1 MRAEHTA
8 PCGQIRRGLGG
19 WLWAGFF
26 SLCVPAVAFGQ
37 PSGLVEFRV
46 GDRSQVGLRLAES
59 DRETVIMGRDG
70 WLHAIRSNSAS
81 VRPIAG
87 RYEPI
92 SAAELRN
99 ELRGEFGQRFEVIA
113 TANFLVVQPR
123 GRGQTWPDLFEQSH
137 RAFLDYMRKRGV
149 SLRQGRFPM
158 VAVVFPDSGSM
169 YAEFARQGIDVSRVA
184 GLYSNSSNRVM
195 THDGGHRSLV
205 AATVRH
211 EAAHQSA
218 FNSGVHSR
226 VNETPKW
233 VSEGIGQMFE
243 PESMSDPRGASRW
256 TDRINQDSMRVLKQD
271 LARHGPASFLEDV
284 ADLIRG
290 DDAFHD
296 PSRIERAYAVAWA
309 MMFFLGER
317 QPDRFRDIL
326 HFTATRP
333 PFQAYPPGQRLIDFE
348 RTIGQDAGG
357 FARQVLW
364 MVESVR

>member
-1 MRAEHTA
+1 MRRASAA
-8 PCGQIRRGLGG
+8 PWGRIPRGLSW
-19 WLWAGFF
+19 WLWGGIV
-26 SLCVPAVAFGQ
+26 SLCVPSVAIGQ
-37 PSGLVEFRV
+37 SAGLVEFRV

-59 DRETVIMGRDG
+59 DRESVIMGRDG
-70 WLHAIRSNSAS
+70 WLHAIRSNAAS
-81 VRPIAG
+81 VRPIPG

-99 ELRGEFGQRFEVIA
+99 ELGHEFGPRFEVIA

-123 GRGQTWPDLFEQSH
+123 GRGRTWPDLFEQSH
-137 RAFLDYMRKRGV
+137 RAFLDYMRKRGIP
-149 SLRQGRFPM
+149 LRQGRFPM
-158 VAVVFPDSGSM
+158 VAVVFADSSSM

-195 THDGGHRSLV
+195 THDGGHRSLI

-233 VSEGIGQMFE
+233 ITEGIGQMFE
-243 PESMSDPRGASRW
+243 PESMSNTRGAPRW
-256 TDRINQDSMRVLKQD
+256 TDRINPDSMRVLKHD
-271 LARHGPASFLEDV
+271 LARQGSASFLDDV
-284 ADLIRG
+284 ADLVRA

-296 PSRIERAYAVAWA
+296 PSRVERAYAVAWA

-317 QPDRFRDIL
+317 QPDRFREIL

-333 PFQAYPPGQRLIDFE
+333 PFRPYPPGQRLIDFE
-348 RTIGQDAGG
+348 RTIGQDTGE

-364 MVESVR
+364 MIESLR